1 MRRPRLD
8 PRLSL
13 PSYSV
18 HAPFREPRVPAPAPL
33 PAAVEPVVAAVLR
46 PEERSRVEAAGTG
59 WFSLVHRASIPDAIR
74 AVRERPVDAVLLSVH
89 QCGDRALDALP
100 DLVDGFPGI
109 PTVAL
114 VSRHDSQGSEA
125 LLHLGAGGV
134 RQVVDVTGPEGWQ
147 RLRHVL
153 GQPATRDVA
162 RIQGPILLA
171 TGAIAPDAQLF
182 FEVLI
187 RRAPDVPTSRQLADR
202 LGVRCTTLMSRF
214 MRADLPS
221 PKSYLAAMRLVHAA
235 LLFERPGHTIADVAY
250 RLDYSSPQSFGRHVR
265 ALLGITTSE
274 LRRRFP
280 FDLALQRF
288 IALLVVPYRAQW
300 AEFRPLGKQEE
311 R

>member
-1 MRRPRLD
+1 MP
-8 PRLSL
+8 
-13 PSYSV
+13 
-18 HAPFREPRVPAPAPL
+18 APFVL
-33 PAAVEPVVAAVLR
+33 PAAVEPVIAAVLR

-59 WFSLVHRASIPDAIR
+59 WFSLVHRESIPDAIR

-89 QCGDRALDALP
+89 QCGARALDALP
-100 DLVDGFPGI
+100 DLVVGFPGI

-114 VSRHDSQGSEA
+114 VSRHDSKGSEA
-125 LLHLGAGGV
+125 LLQLGAGGV

-147 RLRHVL
+147 RLRQVL
-153 GQPATRDVA
+153 GQPATRDAA
-162 RIQGPILLA
+162 RIQGPVSVAL
-171 TGAIAPDAQLF
+171 GPVAPDAQLF

-187 RRAPDVPTSRQLADR
+187 RFAPDLATGRQLADR

-221 PKSYLAAMRLVHAA
+221 PKSYLAAMRLVHAT

-280 FDLALQRF
+280 FDLALERF
-288 IALLVVPYRAQW
+288 IAMMIEPFQRQW
-300 AEFRPLGKQEE
+300 SGFRPLGKREE
-311 R
+311 A